1 MNAIRHINHYYSFD
15 AIAHATRLY
24 QAGLNDELRV
34 YVDQLSDKGIDD
46 IKPWLSQL
54 LLRSADYDGNNLPTS
69 VYQRSEGWRAYFQ
82 GQYVE
87 AHTHFQN
94 SINTLD
100 WQHYAY
106 DAALGI
112 VKVYTRSG
120 HWQAAQQ
127 WALYYLSVARALHD
141 DFGLTK
147 GYGALAE
154 IYLRGNQPQA
164 ALACFQLSNQL
175 MPIGQ
180 GQLDKQYNFIASA
193 LMRNGEGMRA
203 ETLLRNSIKMSTDKL
218 SINPEDLSAK
228 ISYLHSWSRLS
239 YLYLEREQNLQLP
252 EIAKALLN
260 ELSHPALCV
269 PAGFI
274 LSAFAIQAIK
284 VGQDDSAADYLS
296 SSLLVFSHSSA
307 MEYQW
312 VSRLIDGLAGRIS
325 SDFIRHS
332 NCQVLLDI
340 QPLNAPVIDIVVDK
354 MWANIALTNV
364 GYQPLETP
372 QKSLEALTQMW
383 KLFFI

>member
-1 MNAIRHINHYYSFD
+1 MNHYHSFD
-15 AIAHATRLY
+15 AIAHATRLH

-34 YVDQLSDKGIDD
+34 YVDKLLDKGIDD

-54 LLRSADYDGNNLPTS
+54 LLRSVDYDEDSLPAS
-69 VYQRSEGWRAYFQ
+69 VYKRSEGWLAYFQ

-112 VKVYTRSG
+112 AKVYTRSG

-127 WALYYLSVARALHD
+127 WALYYLSVARALRD

-175 MPIGQ
+175 MPLGQ

-218 SINPEDLSAK
+218 GINPEDLSAK

-239 YLYLEREQNLQLP
+239 YLYLEREQDLQLP
-252 EIAKALLN
+252 ETAKALLN

-269 PAGFI
+269 PVGFI
-274 LSAFAIQAIK
+274 LSALAIQAIK
-284 VGQDDSAADYLS
+284 AGQDDSAADHLS
-296 SSLLVFSHSSA
+296 SSLSAFSHSSA

-312 VSRLIDGLAGRIS
+312 VSRLIDGLAGCIS
-325 SDFIRHS
+325 SDFTRHS

-354 MWANIALTNV
+354 MWANIALSNV

-372 QKSLEALTQMW
+372 QESLEALTQMW